1 MFHVGS
7 RKDHFWLIQFSIFP
21 FSLLSS
27 ALEWTAFLT
36 LVCQSVSIL
45 YWCRCKFNYRLQ
57 RSSIVGF
64 HITWR
69 PRTWFTVMLLFSSY
83 TFFVYF
89 ILFIRLCCFTLV
101 HGHVSQTIILM
112 QDSLS
117 TFFYSCILYYF
128 LLWISYATITGI
140 FLCYWHYVGLILEL
154 P

>member
-1 MFHVGS
+1 MSQGSTSARKDDVMFHVGS

-57 RSSIVGF
+57 RSSKVGF

-89 ILFIRLCCFTLV
+89 ILFYLLDSVASLWCMGMSLKLSSWCKILFQHFSILV
-101 HGHVSQTIILM
+101 FFIIFHYEYPM
-112 QDSLS
+112 
-117 TFFYSCILYYF
+117 
-128 LLWISYATITGI
+128 LL
-140 FLCYWHYVGLILEL
+140 
-154 P
+154 